1 MKNYLMSI
9 LTTDHRSL
17 AVFRMGLGIIATLDG
32 AFRLCDLTAHYSDAG
47 VVSIN
52 QAMTVAQHHGTGVW
66 SLAFF
71 SGSPQWSAFL
81 LITLMFCGIFL
92 AVGRLTRIMT
102 LICWILVVSIHH
114 RNPFVL
120 NGGDILFGL
129 LLFWSLWLPL
139 GAVWSLDD
147 KKNRGSTPQGTA
159 PATPIIF
166 QLCVLYWFS
175 ALFKSHP
182 IWRVEESAVD
192 HIAHLGSYTFGWAEF
207 LWDKP
212 ELSRWLTRS
221 TLWLEEAG
229 PALLLVPFWRGPIR
243 TLLVATFAGFH
254 LIGIAGLMNIGL
266 FPSICTVAWLAML
279 PTEFWNW
286 LNPSPQLT
294 KDHHITKQTIP
305 SIPVSWGNSLMSKCM
320 LCMTML
326 LVLFNNIVSLNSV
339 KLGWLMPRPLKV
351 ATNALHLNQRWRL
364 FANRPM
370 TRDGWFIAEAYFV
383 NGQVGDLLQHGSPVV
398 WDRPKNLREHFS
410 NTRWRKLWL
419 NSFHHRL
426 PFLVN
431 GLHDYLKTEWN
442 MIHPDHQIRD
452 LKIYFILEDYLYPED
467 NGQRITLFPVVGL
480 SANGKAIFEGDLR
493 RNEELK
499 LYEELQQPE

>member
-1 MKNYLMSI
+1 MSI

-52 QAMTVAQHHGTGVW
+52 QAMTVAQHNGLGVW

-81 LITLMFCGIFL
+81 LLMLMFCGTFL

-120 NGGDILFGL
+120 NGGDILFRL

-139 GAVWSLDD
+139 GSVWSLDAR
-147 KKNRGSTPQGTA
+147 KNRDSTPQGPA
-159 PATPIIF
+159 PASPIIF

-182 IWRVEESAVD
+182 IWRVDESAVD

-286 LNPSPQLT
+286 LSPPSRVSTNQIFA
-294 KDHHITKQTIP
+294 DQTMP
-305 SIPVSWGNSLMSKCM
+305 PIPVVGGNSIMAKC
-320 LCMTML
+320 LLGPAML
-326 LVLFNNIVSLNSV
+326 LVLCNNIVSLNPA

-351 ATNALHLNQRWRL
+351 VTNALHLNQRWRL

-370 TRDGWFIAEAYFV
+370 TRDGWFIAEAHFF
-383 NGQVGDLLQHGSPVV
+383 NGQVGNLLQNGSSVV
-398 WDRPKNLREHFS
+398 WDRPKNLREHFA

-431 GLHDYLKTEWN
+431 GLHDYLKREWN
-442 MIHPDHQIRD
+442 LKHADNQVSS
-452 LKIYFILEDYLYPED
+452 LKIYFVLEDYLYPED
-467 NGQRITLFPVVGL
+467 NGQRITIFPIAGL
-480 SANGKAIFEGDLR
+480 ANEKAIFEGDLR
-493 RNEELK
+493 RNAELK
-499 LYEELQQPE
+499 LLEEPHQPE